1 MEIGDDTTTVT
12 ITANNTAA
20 TKNNT
25 NRNNFNFNV
34 LLKEKKFLRRIIS
47 VNRAMF
53 QGVWYVNKWGINGE
67 HLGTF
72 RIE

>member
-1 MEIGDDTTTVT
+1 MEIGDDTTTIT
-12 ITANNTAA
+12 IITTNTAA

-25 NRNNFNFNV
+25 NTNNFNI
-34 LLKEKKFLRRIIS
+34 LLKGKNVLRRIIF

-53 QGVWYVNKWGINGE
+53 QGVWYVNILGISDE

-72 RIE
+72 HIE